1 MQTYHQASCSGRRN
15 CAQDTKA
22 RKPPD
27 VILLGPEW
35 PERALL
41 RAQLIEGGHDVMAT
55 DAWPI
60 PHMFQPRAA
69 RPRALVID
77 LRGLSNPQ
85 QVLDDARSLLAPGR
99 VLVVSALGSLRA
111 ADIRQLGFNVI
122 ERPTTI
128 GEIVATT
135 NSILSRT
142 SSE

>member
-1 MQTYHQASCSGRRN
+1 
-15 CAQDTKA
+15 
-22 RKPPD
+22 
-27 VILLGPEW
+27 
-35 PERALL
+35 
-41 RAQLIEGGHDVMAT
+41 
-55 DAWPI
+55 
-60 PHMFQPRAA
+60 MFQPRAA